1 MAVKST
7 DLDFLKI
14 KQSLRQ
20 HFKKYDDYKDYD
32 FEGSGLASIMDVLAY
47 NTHVNGLIANMAINE
62 SFLSSSQLRSSAVSH
77 AETLGYT
84 PKSNTASTAYLD
96 LRLTTDTSSVP
107 QKSVPGAPKKIAKG
121 HAFFAEVGDTSY
133 RFVATDDTSVVGN
146 VFSDGTITYDWTG
159 VEVKEGTYREKT
171 FLVSSE
177 ADAVYVIPDTNVD
190 VSTMVVT
197 VSENSTTTE
206 TASYSNILSVPSI
219 TPDSRVYMIK
229 EISNGYYEMFFSDGN
244 VLGQA
249 PAVGSV
255 IRVSYLQTLGE
266 KSNGAV
272 NFSADRLDGLQLN
285 VTNITESGGGSNKE
299 SLASIKRNAPRA
311 FSTQQRLVTADD
323 YSAMIQANYGNDIQ
337 NVIAWGGADNQ
348 PPEYGKVFVS
358 LDFHD
363 GVPFQRQDTVKESIK
378 ADLTSNLSI
387 MSIDTEF
394 VNPELTFL
402 EIDTVF
408 QLDAVSKIDTP
419 EGQAETVMQF
429 ISDYVKA
436 NLGTFGTVFRRS
448 NLLSAIDSIHPSILN
463 SRMEVKGQ
471 QRFTAIDPR
480 PTNYELSFPFA
491 LASPDKDIPV
501 ITTTPFQWQG
511 SSVMIKNELGSHR
524 LQIFNVDGQLEFSNI
539 GYYDEVT
546 GQVIISAL
554 DVETNLLP
562 VMIKVS
568 AVPANSST
576 IRPLRNYI
584 IELDETASRT
594 RAIIDE
600 GTTKVTL

>member
-1 MAVKST
+1 MAVKT
-7 DLDFLKI
+7 TNLDFLEI
-14 KQSLRQ
+14 KQSLKQ

-107 QKSVPGAPKKIAKG
+107 QKTVPGAPKKIAKG

-159 VEVKEGTYREKT
+159 IEVKEGTYREKT

-177 ADAVYVIPDTNVD
+177 TDAVYVIPDVNVD

-197 VSENSTTTE
+197 VSENATTDE
-206 TASYSNILSVPSI
+206 EVSYSNILSVASI

-244 VLGQA
+244 VLGEA

-272 NFSADRLDGLQLN
+272 NFSADRLDGLQLS
-285 VTNITESGGGSNKE
+285 VTNTTEAGGGSGKE
-299 SLASIKRNAPRA
+299 SLDSIKRNAPRSFA
-311 FSTQQRLVTADD
+311 AQQRLVTAED
-323 YSAMIQANYGNDIQ
+323 YAAMIQSNYGNDIQ

-348 PPEYGKVFVS
+348 PPQYGKVFVS
-358 LDFHD
+358 LDFYD
-363 GVPFQRQDTVKESIK
+363 GVPPQRQDAVKESIIS
-378 ADLTSNLSI
+378 DLTSHLSI

-394 VNPELTFL
+394 VNPEKTYL
-402 EIDTVF
+402 EINTVF

-419 EGQAETVMQF
+419 EGQASTVMQF
-429 ISDYVKA
+429 IVDYVKD
-436 NLGTFGTVFRRS
+436 NLGTFGSVFRRS
-448 NLLSAIDSIHPSILN
+448 NLLSEIDSIHPSILN
-463 SRMEVKGQ
+463 SRMVVKGQ
-471 QRFTAIDPR
+471 QRITVIEPL
-480 PTNYELSFPFA
+480 PISHVVNYPFA
-491 LASPDKDIPV
+491 LASPDKDTHT
-501 ITTTPFQWQG
+501 ITTSSFLWQG
-511 SSVMIKNELGSHR
+511 KNVVIKNELGSHK
-524 LQIFNVDGQLEFSNI
+524 LQIFNLDGDLEFGNI
-539 GYYDEVT
+539 GHYDEAK
-546 GQVIISAL
+546 GQVLISGL
-554 DVETNLLP
+554 EVQTNDLP
-562 VMIKVS
+562 VEIKISV
-568 AVPANSST
+568 VPANSST

-584 IELDETASRT
+584 IELDESVSTT
-594 RAIIDE
+594 RALVDE
-600 GTTKVTL
+600 GTIKVSL

>member
-1 MAVKST
+1 MAVKT
-7 DLDFLKI
+7 TNLDFLEI

-20 HFKKYDDYKDYD
+20 HFKQHDDYKDYN
-32 FEGSGLASIMDVLAY
+32 FEGSGLASIIDVLAY

-62 SFLSSSQLRSSAVSH
+62 SFLSSSQLRSSAIAH

-107 QKSVPGAPKKIAKG
+107 QKSVPGSPKKIAKG

-159 VEVKEGTYREKT
+159 IEVKEGTYREKT
-171 FLVSSE
+171 FFASSE
-177 ADAVYVIPDTNVD
+177 EDAVYVIPDTNVD
-190 VSTMVVT
+190 VSTMIVT
-197 VSENSTTTE
+197 VSENATTDE
-206 TASYSNILSVPSI
+206 EVSYSNILSVPSI

-272 NFSADRLDGLQLN
+272 NFSADRLDNLQLSVVN
-285 VTNITESGGGSNKE
+285 TTEAGGGSGKE
-299 SLASIKRNAPRA
+299 SLDSIKRNAPRA
-311 FSTQQRLVTADD
+311 FAAQQRLVTAED
-323 YSAMIQANYGNDIQ
+323 YAAMIQANYGIDIQ

-348 PPEYGKVFVS
+348 PPKYGKVFVS
-358 LDFHD
+358 LDFRD
-363 GVPFQRQDTVKESIK
+363 GVDFDRQEIVENAIIS
-378 ADLTSNLSI
+378 DLTSHLSI

-394 VNPELTFL
+394 VNPEVTYL

-419 EGQAETVMQF
+419 EGQADSVMQF
-429 ISDYVKA
+429 IVDYVKA
-436 NLGTFGTVFRRS
+436 NLGTFGSVFRRS
-448 NLLSAIDSIHPSILN
+448 NLLSEIDSIHPSILN
-463 SRMEVKGQ
+463 SRMEVRGQ
-471 QRFTAIDPR
+471 QRFTTIVPVEQ
-480 PTNYELSFPFA
+480 NYEVSFPFA
-491 LASPDKDIPV
+491 LSSPDKDTHV
-501 ITTTPFQWQG
+501 ITSSVFDWQG
-511 SSVMIKNELGSHR
+511 GSVVIKNELGSHK
-524 LQIFNVDGQLEFSNI
+524 LQLFNLDGELEFGNI
-539 GYYDEVT
+539 GHYDQATGKVYLKNLAIDTNDRPVT
-546 GQVIISAL
+546 VKI
-554 DVETNLLP
+554 
-562 VMIKVS
+562 S

-584 IELDETASRT
+584 IELDESVSTTNAL
-594 RAIIDE
+594 IDE
-600 GTTKVTL
+600 GTIKVSL